1 MRESEQKRGHS
12 NRIKMKLSN
21 CLLCN
26 LAICLM
32 KERRERMRE
41 SEQKRG
47 QSNEDKKEMI
57 QLPAV

>member
-1 MRESEQKRGHS
+1 MK
-12 NRIKMKLSN
+12 IKMKLSN
-21 CLLCN
+21 SLLCN

-47 QSNEDKKEMI
+47 QSNEDKNEII
-57 QLPAV
+57 QLPAVIIL